1 MHFSLANIHFV
12 ENDMTSTYQKSC
24 SKIVP
29 ATSGQL
35 LMPDNVP
42 KRKNYNWPK
51 ILFISQN
58 FSMFCIFGKSFC

>member
-12 ENDMTSTYQKSC
+12 ENDMTYRKSC

-35 LMPDNVP
+35 LMPVNVP
-42 KRKNYNWPK
+42 KKKNYNWLK

-58 FSMFCIFGKSFC
+58 FPTFCIFGKSLC